1 MIVRRTIL
9 NAKSSQ
15 ASDGRMTPPG
25 EGRRA
30 MGTRIPFKAES
41 GMTVIGQDDMT
52 PTPNAM
58 AGAMPTALRGCTGQ
72 RGCNVRAPGSTVS
85 ATS

>member
-58 AGAMPTALRGCTGQ
+58 AGAMPSAARGHAFAGRAQETAGPSQ
-72 RGCNVRAPGSTVS
+72 RSM
-85 ATS
+85 